1 MIHTLD
7 LNFMGIAGAIAA
19 YLLPHKNGVVLIE
32 CGPGSTIPG
41 LKASLGALGYT
52 EKDVTDVFLTH
63 IHLDH
68 GGAAGW
74 MARQG
79 ACIHVH
85 PVGAPHM
92 LNPEKLLS
100 SAARIY
106 GSMMD
111 TLWGEFLPVPV
122 DKLVILQD
130 KEEVEI
136 EGIHLRAI
144 DTPGHA
150 THHHAYLVEKT
161 CFSGDIGGVRLQG
174 TRHLR
179 IPMPPPEF
187 NLESWRASVGKLRM
201 EYKKGSFERI
211 APTHFGLHDDPDVH
225 LASLK
230 RGLDEVEAWMEKMMP
245 SDPSLELINESFL
258 EWVRKKAVADGI
270 EPSLVNAYEA
280 ANPSWMSAA
289 GMQRYWRKNRKA

>member
-7 LNFMGIAGAIAA
+7 LNFMDIGGAIAV
-19 YLLPHKNGVVLIE
+19 YMLPHKNGVVLIE

-41 LKASLGALGYT
+41 LISALDAHGYT
-52 EKDVTDVFLTH
+52 VKDVTDVFLTH

-79 ACIHVH
+79 ANIHVH
-85 PVGAPHM
+85 PVGAPHL
-92 LNPEKLLS
+92 LNPEKLLA

-106 GSMMD
+106 GNMME
-111 TLWGEFLPVPV
+111 TLWGEFLSVPA
-122 DKLVILQD
+122 DKLVVFQD

-150 THHHAYLVEKT
+150 THHHAYLVERT

-187 NLESWRASVGKLRM
+187 NLESWRASVGKLRT
-201 EYKKGSFERI
+201 EYKKGSFDRI
-211 APTHFGLHDDPDVH
+211 APTHFGIHDDPEVH
-225 LASLK
+225 LATLK
-230 RGLDEVEAWMEKMMP
+230 RGLDEVEAWMDKIMP
-245 SDPSLELINESFL
+245 SDPSLELLNESFL
-258 EWVRKKAVADGI
+258 EWVRKKALADGL
-270 EPSLVNAYEA
+270 EPALVNAYEA

-289 GMQRYWRKNRKA
+289 GIQRYWRKNRG